1 VAKTELGT
9 KRLCAGCSAK
19 FYDLGKD
26 PAVCPTCETVYVEPK
41 IAQSRG
47 GRSGFNP
54 KTVYD
59 PHNQNSQTMGALK
72 ETDAPAVADEDE
84 VKEGA
89 DDVLETED
97 DDEADAAGVPM
108 LEELDEK

>member
-1 VAKTELGT
+1 VAKSELGT

-59 PHNQNSQTMGALK
+59 PHNQASLTMGALK
-72 ETDAPAVADEDE
+72 EADAPAVAEDDEA
-84 VKEGA
+84 KEEA

-97 DDEADAAGVPM
+97 DEAEATGGVPM
-108 LEELDEK
+108 LEEIDEK